1 MMFEVSG
8 LVYVFVQESF
18 VFQVSGGV
26 GDEAGVVGV
35 VVDIFDTV
43 DVKLPFFFRELLPF
57 VAGTGDVD
65 FGLPHDLM
73 VVVPKGVESF
83 G

>member
-1 MMFEVSG
+1 MFEVSG

-26 GDEAGVVGV
+26 GDEAGVVGGV
-35 VVDIFDTV
+35 VEADNAFSTQSA
-43 DVKLPFFFRELLPF
+43 LLFRELLPF